1 MKKYITALLL
11 MGTLLAQAQQRDT
24 AGQANLARRSEIF
37 QAKQAEKQ
45 SRLQRRATELGIPM
59 QISTG
64 KSTATLRSITPN
76 GEPIYDQP
84 DNIISVES
92 IGADSV
98 KAGGGLGLA
107 LTGAGQTLGIWEAFE
122 TAGNAAVRTTHQ
134 EFGGRATLVDA
145 GGFSDHATHV
155 AGTMIAAGIQAN
167 AEGFS
172 TGADLLCY
180 DLSNDVAEMDAAAQ
194 AMPPVRIS
202 NHSYGTRTGWRW
214 NNTTMQWDW
223 SGGAANEDWKFGA
236 YTDDTQAWDEVA
248 FNNPFLAVFKSAGND
263 RGDGP
268 GTMPVGPEMDGG
280 ADGFDCIPTYG
291 TAKNIIT
298 VGAVRDVVG
307 GYSGPGAVLMST
319 FSSWGPT
326 DDGRIKPDIVANGV
340 GLTSTYSGSDMAY
353 GDFDG
358 TSMSTPSA
366 AGGAGLLL
374 EHWANTLGGAPRSAT
389 LKGLMIHA
397 ADECGTS
404 VGPDYSFGWGL
415 ANIGDAAQLIS
426 LEQTD
431 GCRQLVEG
439 SVADNEVFTFD
450 IYSDGQVP
458 LKVTL
463 TWTDVPSTITNNATL
478 NPAGADYLENDLDLR
493 LVHNGTT
500 TFFPWVLD
508 PNNPGNP
515 ATTGDNNRDNVEQV
529 LLLNPAAGL
538 YTIQVEAPVTVLS
551 GPQRFA
557 LWLSGNGAET
567 ANVNVSGVVI
577 NDRRLYAAR
586 ENIVFGPLPVTLVA
600 PADVRAYAG
609 QSVVLQPGFHATAG
623 SRFQAKVV
631 SMGGCGAI
639 SANLKADNYPGLRP
653 ELVAGDNKALDWTT
667 LEPES
672 ELSLELSPNP
682 TVDYLN
688 VGWSNGTMASDAQI
702 RVFDQYGVLVQNYTV
717 TPQTQTQRLDVSRLP
732 AGVYTCVLAQ
742 RSGVLAKSF
751 VVAE

>member
-11 MGTLLAQAQQRDT
+11 LGTLLAQAQQRDT

-45 SRLQRRATELGIPM
+45 RNLQRRAAELGIPM
-59 QISTG
+59 QINN
-64 KSTATLRSITPN
+64 ATLRSITPG
-76 GEPIYDQP
+76 GEPMYDQP

-122 TAGNAAVRTTHQ
+122 SAGNAAVRTTHQ

-155 AGTMIAAGIQAN
+155 AGTMIAAGIQTN
-167 AEGFS
+167 AEGFC

-180 DLSNDVAEMDAAAQ
+180 DASNDLAEMDAAAQ
-194 AMPPVRIS
+194 AIPPVRIS
-202 NHSYGTRTGWRW
+202 NHSYGTRTGWSRNPTTFEWEW
-214 NNTTMQWDW
+214 N
-223 SGGAANEDWKFGA
+223 GGGANEDWRFGA
-236 YTDDTQAWDEVA
+236 YTDETQAWDEVA
-248 FNNPFLAVFKSAGND
+248 YNNPFLSIFKSSGND
-263 RGDGP
+263 RGNGP
-268 GTMPVGPEMDGG
+268 GTMPVGPEEDGG
-280 ADGFDCIPTYG
+280 ADGFECIPTYG

-298 VGAVRDVVG
+298 VGAVEDVFG
-307 GYSGPGAVLMST
+307 GYSNPGSVFISS

-340 GLTSTYSGSDMAY
+340 GLTSASDVDDNAY
-353 GDFDG
+353 DDKDG

-389 LKGLMIHA
+389 LKGLMIHS
-397 ADECGTS
+397 ADECGTA
-404 VGPDYSFGWGL
+404 VGPDYTFGWGL
-415 ANIGDAAQLIS
+415 ANVGDAAQLIS
-426 LEQTD
+426 LEHSD
-431 GCRQLVEG
+431 GCRQLIEG
-439 SVADNEVFTFD
+439 MVGDNDVFTYD
-450 IYSDGQVP
+450 IYSDGQTP

-463 TWTDVPSTITNNATL
+463 TWTDVPSSIWNSGSL
-478 NPAGADYLENDLDLR
+478 NPVGADYLENDLDLR
-493 LVHNGTT
+493 LVHNISTT
-500 TFFPWVLD
+500 YFPWVLD
-508 PNNPGNP
+508 PANPAEP

-529 LLLNPAAGL
+529 LLLNPIPGL
-538 YTIQVEAPVTVLS
+538 YTIRVEAPANVLN
-551 GPQRFA
+551 GQQRFA

-567 ANVNVSGVVI
+567 ANINVSGVVI

-586 ENIVFGPLPVTLVA
+586 ENIVFGPLPVTLVP

-631 SMGGCGAI
+631 SMGGCGVI
-639 SANLKADNYPGLRP
+639 SANLKADNYTGLRP
-653 ELVAGDNKALDWTT
+653 ELVAGGNKILDWNTFEQET
-667 LEPES
+667 G
-672 ELSLELSPNP
+672 LSLELSPNP
-682 TVDYLN
+682 TSDYLN
-688 VGWSNGTMASDAQI
+688 VGWNNGTIEPDAYI
-702 RVFDQYGVLVQNYTV
+702 RVFDQNGVLLQTYPVM
-717 TPQTQTQRLDVSRLP
+717 PQTQVQRLDVSRFP

-751 VVAE
+751 VVVE